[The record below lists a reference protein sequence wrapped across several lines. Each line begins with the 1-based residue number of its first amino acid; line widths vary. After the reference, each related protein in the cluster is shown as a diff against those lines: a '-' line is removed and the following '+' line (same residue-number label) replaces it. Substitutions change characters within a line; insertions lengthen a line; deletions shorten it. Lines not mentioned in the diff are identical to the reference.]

1 MSIFRYIEIPKK
13 RHIDIP
19 KSRTLKKMKS
29 NTMNM
34 KKKYLYPA
42 TDTVAWSS
50 QPVLGSTSSPTTLES
65 GGENTG
71 TEFD

>member
-1 MSIFRYIEIPKK
+1 
-13 RHIDIP
+13 
-19 KSRTLKKMKS
+19 
-29 NTMNM
+29 MNM

-42 TDTVAWSS
+42 TDTVEWSS
-50 QPVLGSTSSPTTLES
+50 QPVLGSTSSPTTLEP